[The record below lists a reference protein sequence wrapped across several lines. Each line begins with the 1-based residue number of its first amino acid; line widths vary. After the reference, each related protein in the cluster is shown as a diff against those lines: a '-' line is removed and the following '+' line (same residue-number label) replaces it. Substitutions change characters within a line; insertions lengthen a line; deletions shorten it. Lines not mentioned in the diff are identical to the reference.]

1 MLTAKVNDSKVFEIH
16 TNNNQLTING
26 QTVTP
31 DWIKIGEKKFH
42 AIINNQSL
50 TLELGSIDETGKN
63 FTVLINGVKYQVG
76 VQNQYDALLKQLG
89 MDKLASGK
97 VNAIKA
103 PMPGMVLRI
112 NVKVGDE
119 VKKGDGLLVL
129 EAMKM
134 ENVIKSTT
142 DGVIK
147 KINFAEKTAVE
158 KGAVLVEF
166 E

>member
-1 MLTAKVNDSKVFEIH
+1 MLTAKINDKEVFEID
-16 TNNNQLTING
+16 TKNNEMKLDGKPVQ
-26 QTVTP
+26 P
-31 DWIKIGEKKFH
+31 DWIRIGDKKFH

-50 TLELGSIDETGKN
+50 TLELGSVDETGKQMA
-63 FTVLINGVKYQVG
+63 VLVNNVKYQVTL
-76 VQNQYDALLKQLG
+76 QNQYDALLKQLG

-97 VNAIKA
+97 VNMIKA

-112 NVKVGDE
+112 NVKAGDE
-119 VKKGDGLLVL
+119 VKKGDALLVL

-134 ENVIKSTT
+134 ENVIKATG
-142 DGVIK
+142 DAVVK
-147 KINFAEKTAVE
+147 KVVATEKTAVD